1 MQNDNKRY
9 RQSLKDVAL
18 YAKRQAEN
26 VAWFQMIRDGTDEV
40 EVADADFVIKGN
52 AFAELS
58 FLLGNA
64 ELNAL
69 AYRQVDADAGGK
81 TIISSGIAVGFLCPE
96 LIVEDGVQVQA
107 AGKWLDVDNLAQ
119 RLVPWNVVLFYGK
132 GGFALV

>member
-1 MQNDNKRY
+1 
-9 RQSLKDVAL
+9 
-18 YAKRQAEN
+18 
-26 VAWFQMIRDGTDEV
+26 MIRDGTDEI
-40 EVADADFVIKGN
+40 EVADTDFVIKGN

-96 LIVEDGVQVQA
+96 LIVEDGIKV
-107 AGKWLDVDNLAQ
+107 
-119 RLVPWNVVLFYGK
+119 
-132 GGFALV
+132 